1 MRLLTVLG
9 WVVATALMIFLVT
22 QPVSLDTHFV
32 TAMVI
37 VVAMAVLKLFDRKGA
52 LRAVVLAMGTA
63 IVLRYVYWRTFTTIP
78 SIEEPL
84 NFIPGIL
91 LYAAEMYAV
100 FMLFLSLFVVSDPF
114 ERPRK
119 TLPKDAPKPTVDVFV
134 PSINES
140 AQLLATTL
148 SASKQM
154 DYPPDKLTV
163 YLLDDGGTDQRAE
176 SDDPKQAAAA
186 QERRRELQ
194 QLARDLGV
202 NYLTRS
208 ANLHAKAGN
217 LNNGLAHSNGEFI
230 VVLDADHAPARD
242 FLTETL
248 GYFYDNPK
256 MFLVQTPHFFINPD
270 PLEHNLETW
279 DRMPSENEMFYGV
292 IQKGLDKWNATFFCG
307 SAAVLRREALEEAG
321 GFSGSSITEDCETAL
336 QLHGDGWESAYVDRP
351 MIAGLQPETF
361 ANFIGQRS
369 RWAQGMSQILLM
381 QSPIFKGGLSLAQ
394 RFCYLSSMFYWL
406 FPFARLTFLFAPLGY
421 LFFGLSIFDASGAE
435 FAAYTTTY
443 IAVNV
448 ILQNYLW
455 NRVRWPFISELY
467 ETIQS
472 VFLIRALGAVVV
484 NPKRPQFKVTAKG
497 AMNTTS
503 RISELGT
510 PFYVI
515 FFILVAGVIATIWR
529 VIAQP
534 FAADI
539 ALVVGGWNLFNIL
552 LIGAALGVVAE
563 RRQLRASQRVAINR
577 PAEIVYGDRVIPAKI
592 DDVSIDGAR
601 ILVPA
606 NALRNIRPGEQIV
619 MRFQPMAPL
628 ASNELPLTVRSV
640 VRDAGGVALGSQFSV
655 VDPRQ
660 YELVADLV
668 FANSD
673 EWSRFQGSRRKDI
686 GVLRGIVAFISLAVF
701 QTVRGLSY
709 LFVGTRSRGRPGRAR
724 AGQQSQAPARQ
735 ENQAPAQPAGQQQP
749 QPRRAGFMGADPDA
763 VVTSGSAATATLHG
777 APAAHG
783 AARRPDR

>member
-1 MRLLTVLG
+1 MRFLTFLGWLTV
-9 WVVATALMIFLVT
+9 AALMIFLVT
-22 QPVSLDTHFV
+22 QPVSLNTHFV
-32 TAMVI
+32 TAMIVI
-37 VVAMAVLKLFDRKGA
+37 VLMAILKMFDRTGA
-52 LRAVVLAMGTA
+52 LRAVVLALGTA
-63 IVLRYVYWRTFTTIP
+63 VVLRYVYWRTFTTIP
-78 SIEEPL
+78 PIDEPL
-84 NFIPGIL
+84 NFVPGVIL
-91 LYAAEMYAV
+91 YIAEMYSV
-100 FMLFLSLFVVSDPF
+100 VMLFLSLFVVSDPY

-119 TLPKDAPKPTVDVFV
+119 VLPRDAPKPTVDVYV
-134 PSINES
+134 PTLNES

-148 SASKQM
+148 SAAKQM
-154 DYPPDKLTV
+154 DYPPEKLNV
-163 YLLDDGGTDQRAE
+163 FLLDDGGTDQRCE
-176 SDDPKQAAAA
+176 NPDPRLAAAA

-208 ANLHAKAGN
+208 ANIHAKAGN
-217 LNNGLAHSNGEFI
+217 LNNGLAHSNGEF
-230 VVLDADHAPARD
+230 VVVFDADHAPARD

-248 GYFYDNPK
+248 GYFHDDPK

-279 DRMPSENEMFYGV
+279 TRMPSENEMFYGK

-307 SAAVLRREALEEAG
+307 SAAVLRRSALEETG

-336 QLHGDGWESAYVDRP
+336 QLHSEGWHSAYVDRP

-361 ANFIGQRS
+361 ASFIGQRS
-369 RWAQGMSQILLM
+369 RWAQGMTQILLLK
-381 QSPIFKGGLSLAQ
+381 SPIFKGGLSLAQ
-394 RFCYLSSMFYWL
+394 RFCYLSSMFYWM

-443 IAVNV
+443 IAVNL

-455 NRVRWPFISELY
+455 SQVRWPFISELY

-472 VFLIRALGAVVV
+472 VYLIRALGAVVL
-484 NPKRPQFKVTAKG
+484 NPKRPQFKVTLKG
-497 AMNTTS
+497 ETNKQS
-503 RISELGT
+503 RISELGA
-510 PFYVI
+510 PFYII
-515 FFILVAGVIATIWR
+515 FFILVGGVVATIWR
-529 VIAQP
+529 LIAQP

-563 RRQLRASQRVAINR
+563 RRQLRASQRVSIDR

-592 DDVSIDGAR
+592 DDVSIAGAR

-606 NALRNIRPGEQIV
+606 NVLKNIQPGEQIV
-619 MRFQPMAPL
+619 MRFQPLAPL

-640 VRDAGGVALGSQFSV
+640 VRDEGGVALGSEFSV

-673 EWSRFQGSRRKDI
+673 EWVRFQNSRRKDI
-686 GVLRGIVAFISLAVF
+686 GVLRGVVEFISLAIF

-709 LFVGTRSRGRPGRAR
+709 LFITANPRRRA
-724 AGQQSQAPARQ
+724 APKPQAKSPAAAAPARNAAVEQ
-735 ENQAPAQPAGQQQP
+735 GGGR
-749 QPRRAGFMGADPDA
+749 RRAFMGADPDA

-777 APAAHG
+777 VPVSHSPTS
-783 AARRPDR
+783 RPDR